1 MIGDTNNETNFP
13 HRLLLTDRQVSKL
26 QKGFAN
32 NSLANIKLSM
42 TQMFEIVQSGG
53 FLGSLIGPL
62 IKVGLLLMKIALTPL
77 TKEFL
82 FHLD

>member
-32 NSLANIKLSM
+32 NSLANIKLSR
-42 TQMFEIVQSGG
+42 
-53 FLGSLIGPL
+53 LKCL
-62 IKVGLLLMKIALTPL
+62 K
-77 TKEFL
+77 
-82 FHLD
+82 